1 MWKWQYTTLYIDVRI
16 GISWQ
21 GIMACT
27 ALHTCCKTYSLIIK
41 VCICQMLLLL
51 LKSHKSI
58 EFPRLRYFD
67 DFENLIGRPRPWTEP
82 LWLAPSGQ
90 NQSGAVHESRHLL
103 HFRSHASLTAHLK
116 FLTDSQ
122 SCCLWSAAIVAVP
135 PVTDALTDRIWFAVI
150 FWAEWQPAGRLL
162 VERILSLDGKCSSVS
177 DMINFAWA
185 NSLNHV
191 ICHVVIE
198 IMPKRTCHSH
208 PVIVFG

>member
-1 MWKWQYTTLYIDVRI
+1 MTIYYSVYRCENRHFMTGNY
-16 GISWQ
+16 G
-21 GIMACT
+21 
-27 ALHTCCKTYSLIIK
+27 LHGLAYLLLNMKTYSLIIK

-67 DFENLIGRPRPWTEP
+67 DFENLIGRPVRTSLEP
-82 LWLAPSGQ
+82 CMRVDICYTSDLMPRWL
-90 NQSGAVHESRHLL
+90 HI
-103 HFRSHASLTAHLK
+103 FK